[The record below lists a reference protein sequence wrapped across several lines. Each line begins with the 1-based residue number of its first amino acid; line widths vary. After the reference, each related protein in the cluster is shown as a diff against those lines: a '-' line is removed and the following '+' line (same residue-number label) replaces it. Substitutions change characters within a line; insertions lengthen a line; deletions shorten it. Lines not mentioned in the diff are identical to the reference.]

1 MTVSKP
7 IAGYVTFVL
16 HAHLPYVVNH
26 GTWPHGQDWLHEAA
40 AETYLPL
47 LRVFGELEER
57 RAPLKCNLNLSPI
70 LLEQMAHPKFKSG
83 FAEYLE
89 QKIAAA
95 RKDKQQFDTKGE
107 PHYAHL
113 AQFWLDFYEQARRQF
128 EALDGNLIAAF
139 KRFYDSGSIEII
151 TCGATHGYF
160 ALLGTDASI
169 RAQVRVGV
177 RTHER
182 YFGRKPKG
190 IWLPECAYRPA
201 GEWKFPVPVQGAR
214 GSFPRAGV
222 EEILGENGI
231 RFFFVDTHLVQSN
244 VRFTPYE
251 LLAGDVPIAIEE
263 HQPNGGAS
271 PYLSY
276 YADTPDREH
285 TQVAFFTRDAR
296 TGIQVWSGVHGYPGD
311 PAYLEFH
318 KKHWPG
324 GHRYWQVTR
333 SDVDLGSKTPY
344 YPEQARRQTEIHGRH
359 FAGITR
365 NVLEHDAP
373 HRDGVTPVLCA
384 PFDAELFG
392 HWWFEGPEWLKNV
405 AIAMHDPNSGVQLA
419 TCSEYLG
426 DQRPPGFVPLPEGS
440 WGRNGTHEVWLNQ
453 DTAWTWEHIYAA
465 ELALLQAAESGRWRN
480 DERGR
485 RLANQLCREL
495 LLLESS
501 DWQFLITTQHARD
514 YAEKR
519 FNEHLQDFRD
529 LLDGWRKFESTG
541 HIPEVTLNKLA
552 ELERIDSIFPDVTPE
567 DYTAQSEA
575 MPLAEVIG

>member
-169 RAQVRVGV
+169 RAQVRLGV
-177 RTHER
+177 QTHER
-182 YFGRKPKG
+182 FFGRKPKG

-201 GEWKFPVPVQGAR
+201 GEWKFPVPVEGTH
-214 GSFPRAGV
+214 GSFRRAGV
-222 EEILGENGI
+222 EQLVGEHGL
-231 RFFFVDTHLVQSN
+231 RFFFVDTHLVRAN

-276 YADTPDREH
+276 YA
-285 TQVAFFTRDAR
+285 
-296 TGIQVWSGVHGYPGD
+296 
-311 PAYLEFH
+311 
-318 KKHWPG
+318 
-324 GHRYWQVTR
+324 
-333 SDVDLGSKTPY
+333 
-344 YPEQARRQTEIHGRH
+344 
-359 FAGITR
+359 
-365 NVLEHDAP
+365 
-373 HRDGVTPVLCA
+373 
-384 PFDAELFG
+384 
-392 HWWFEGPEWLKNV
+392 
-405 AIAMHDPNSGVQLA
+405 
-419 TCSEYLG
+419 
-426 DQRPPGFVPLPEGS
+426 
-440 WGRNGTHEVWLNQ
+440 
-453 DTAWTWEHIYAA
+453 
-465 ELALLQAAESGRWRN
+465 
-480 DERGR
+480 
-485 RLANQLCREL
+485 
-495 LLLESS
+495 
-501 DWQFLITTQHARD
+501 
-514 YAEKR
+514 
-519 FNEHLQDFRD
+519 
-529 LLDGWRKFESTG
+529 
-541 HIPEVTLNKLA
+541 
-552 ELERIDSIFPDVTPE
+552 
-567 DYTAQSEA
+567 
-575 MPLAEVIG
+575 